1 MLTTSKREQ
10 RRLDMTLTMRTVDVR
25 YRTYQEGS
33 YDGFIIGL
41 QQGQEE
47 GFALGA
53 YQKALETTRALLILG
68 LSPQSRSSFVP
79 VCPWRPSRQW
89 LRKSNP
95 TSLLLRLKGGIAGE
109 VVLGVAGRKAAE
121 YNQ

>member
-53 YQKALETTRALLILG
+53 YQKALDTTRALLILG
-68 LSPQSRSSFVP
+68 LSPEQIQF
-79 VCPWRPSRQW
+79 C
-89 LRKSNP
+89 
-95 TSLLLRLKGGIAGE
+95 TSLPMETIQTMAQE
-109 VVLGVAGRKAAE
+109 V
-121 YNQ
+121 

>member
-25 YRTYQEGS
+25 YRTYQKGS

-68 LSPQSRSSFVP
+68 LSPEQIQF
-79 VCPWRPSRQW
+79 C
-89 LRKSNP
+89 
-95 TSLLLRLKGGIAGE
+95 TSLPMETIQTMAQE
-109 VVLGVAGRKAAE
+109 V
-121 YNQ
+121 